1 MNFKDLPLLHTHLP
15 DHAGTFC
22 GIVGGTAEQPYAA
35 LILLDAKPAT
45 KLNWADACAWG
56 QALGEGCHV
65 PTRDES
71 AHLYATSRELLDQD
85 NWHWTST
92 EYKPPFSASD
102 AWMQDF
108 DGGLQFTN
116 HKSSERLCSAVRLI
130 QLSA

>member
-1 MNFKDLPLLHTHLP
+1 MNFKDLPLLHIQLP
-15 DHAGTFC
+15 DHAGIFC

-45 KLNWADACAWG
+45 RLNWADACAWG
-56 QALGEGCHV
+56 QSLGEGCHV

-92 EYKPPFSASD
+92 EYTPPYSD
-102 AWMQDF
+102 SGAWMQF
-108 DGGLQFTN
+108 FYYGYQFSL
-116 HKSSERLCSAVRLI
+116 KSSERLCRAVRLI
-130 QLSA
+130 QISA

>member
-1 MNFKDLPLLHTHLP
+1 MNFNYLPLLHTHLP

-22 GIVGGTAEQPYAA
+22 GIVGGTADQPFAA
-35 LILLDAKPAT
+35 IILLDAKPAT

-56 QALGEGCHV
+56 TGLGEGCHV

-85 NWHWTST
+85 NWNWTST
-92 EYKPPFSASD
+92 EYNPPYSESV

-108 DGGLQFTN
+108 SHGSQYDIG
-116 HKSSERLCSAVRLI
+116 KSSERLCRAVRLI